1 MAKTGYIY
9 KITSPTNKIY
19 VGKTVNLST
28 RKSYYRSNNNKSQKI
43 ISNSI
48 DKYGWDNHIF
58 EVIDTTSIDSLNE
71 LEVKYIK
78 ELNSYHYDNPKGMN
92 LTKGGD
98 GSFGRK
104 DSEETKLKRVSHHI
118 GVKRSEKTKELMS
131 LSKKG
136 KPSSRKGV
144 KLSNETK
151 NRIGESNKGKV
162 KPESF
167 YIQKKETSLINFIK
181 KYGSILQIDP
191 ISKNIIKEWVKLP
204 IDISKEL
211 NLNYSSMLKT
221 LKNKNKT
228 SGGFIWEYKIS
239 WE

>member
-43 ISNSI
+43 IYNSI

-78 ELNSYHYDNPKGMN
+78 ELN
-92 LTKGGD
+92 
-98 GSFGRK
+98 
-104 DSEETKLKRVSHHI
+104 
-118 GVKRSEKTKELMS
+118 
-131 LSKKG
+131 
-136 KPSSRKGV
+136 
-144 KLSNETK
+144 
-151 NRIGESNKGKV
+151 
-162 KPESF
+162 
-167 YIQKKETSLINFIK
+167 
-181 KYGSILQIDP
+181 
-191 ISKNIIKEWVKLP
+191 
-204 IDISKEL
+204 
-211 NLNYSSMLKT
+211 LNYSSMLKT